1 MGVQGD
7 WCVEIN
13 PGHRG
18 EGMPSLPAADTGGR
32 DQRQLGEEVALSRL
46 PIVVEFCG

>member
-7 WCVEIN
+7 CCVEID
-13 PGHRG
+13 PDQRG
-18 EGMPSLPAADTGGR
+18 EGMPSVPAADAGGR